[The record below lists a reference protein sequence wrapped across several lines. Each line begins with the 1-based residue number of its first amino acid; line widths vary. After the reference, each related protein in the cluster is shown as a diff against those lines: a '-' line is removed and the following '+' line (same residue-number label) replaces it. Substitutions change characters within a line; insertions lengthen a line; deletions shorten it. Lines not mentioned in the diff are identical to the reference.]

1 MKIIISESQLKRL
14 VTEVGGYDD
23 KNVMYAHAQGIQE
36 PIFREL
42 MNTVEII
49 ASYLKLY
56 QEGGLKNKQMIQTFI
71 SNLSLKIADDID
83 MIEYLSDEIYLD
95 DDFKDLVIE
104 YKMSLKRLEN
114 YCKLLYSKEI
124 SLSHDMSKDELANT
138 VLKYI
143 GNLESTIEKMGK
155 MFHSIHRRYRN
166 RLGIN

>member
-1 MKIIISESQLKRL
+1 MKIILTESQLKRL
-14 VTEVGGYDD
+14 VNEVGGYDD
-23 KNVMYAHAQGIQE
+23 INIMGIHAREIQE

-56 QEGGLKNKQMIQTFI
+56 KEGGLKNKQMIQAFI
-71 SNLSLKIADDID
+71 SNLSLKISDDID

-114 YCKLLYSKEI
+114 YCKLLYSKDI
-124 SLSHDMSKDELANT
+124 SLSHDMTKDELANT

-143 GNLESTIEKMGK
+143 ENLSTTIEKMGK
-155 MFHSIHRRYRN
+155 MFHSVHSRYRN